1 MDHGPVTSAGTTG
14 GGAVEEEVEP
24 EEAEPEEAEPD
35 SVMSLNRELVLFYI
49 TYKLSQRNIPL
60 DHIGLLDPAHRSDSA
75 PSPDSTPGPQ
85 TAGLEPRFNGTVNG
99 SSSLSQ
105 STSAPPTAPPTAS
118 PTADL
123 PEATP
128 SDSTDAALVHSLLPP
143 SPSAAAP
150 PSGALAPPT
159 ADAQVTAAVKEALRD
174 SANEFELRFSRAF
187 SDLHRQLHIT
197 PATAYRSFESVMDEV
212 FRDGVNW
219 GRVVGLFAFGGALCV
234 ECVDK
239 EMSHLVSRI
248 VEWMTVYLD
257 NHIQDWITA
266 QGGWA
271 RFAEIYG
278 DDAAAESRRSQESL
292 KKWLWAGAT
301 LVTGVVVG
309 SLLAQRRL

>member
-1 MDHGPVTSAGTTG
+1 
-14 GGAVEEEVEP
+14 
-24 EEAEPEEAEPD
+24 
-35 SVMSLNRELVLFYI
+35 MSLNRELVIFYI
-49 TYKLSQRNIPL
+49 TYKLSQKNFPL
-60 DHIGLLDPAHRSDSA
+60 DHIRLSERTEHAPGAEAAPLELHFNGALNGSSPLSQAASA
-75 PSPDSTPGPQ
+75 TATPTPLPDTTPPVPDSTD
-85 TAGLEPRFNGTVNG
+85 G
-99 SSSLSQ
+99 SPSPPYPWQRSE
-105 STSAPPTAPPTAS
+105 APPTAAEASPPGAVGP

-123 PEATP
+123 
-128 SDSTDAALVHSLLPP
+128 
-143 SPSAAAP
+143 
-150 PSGALAPPT
+150 
-159 ADAQVTAAVKEALRD
+159 QVKEAVKEALRD

-197 PATAYRSFESVMDEV
+197 PATAYRSFESVMNEV

-234 ECVDK
+234 ECVEK
-239 EMSHLVSRI
+239 EMSPLVSRI
-248 VEWMTVYLD
+248 IDWMTVYLD

-278 DDAAAESRRSQESL
+278 QDAAAESRRSQESL
-292 KKWLWAGAT
+292 RKWLWAGAT